1 MSYKYTD
8 LRKVDLLNMD
18 LDTMKKLP
26 QEEVKHY
33 LEIKDVTT
41 IYDRLPQAYNL
52 IKLEKNLQRYRVFDK
67 EAQEL
72 CNTIKKFNLR

>member
-18 LDTMKKLP
+18 LDTMKKLA

-41 IYDRLPQAYNL
+41 IYERSPQAYNL